1 MRSASIFDLGRIV
14 DDDHAPTASA
24 IVEQTAQEGCL
35 AHAKKT
41 RKDGDRQADIGGNIH
56 VPQID
61 SILICYYKT
70 ILADN
75 KGQGGSY

>member
-14 DDDHAPTASA
+14 DDDHAPRPARLSSRRLSRVVLTAPKNA
-24 IVEQTAQEGCL
+24 RQ
-35 AHAKKT
+35 
-41 RKDGDRQADIGGNIH
+41 DGDRQADIGGNIH